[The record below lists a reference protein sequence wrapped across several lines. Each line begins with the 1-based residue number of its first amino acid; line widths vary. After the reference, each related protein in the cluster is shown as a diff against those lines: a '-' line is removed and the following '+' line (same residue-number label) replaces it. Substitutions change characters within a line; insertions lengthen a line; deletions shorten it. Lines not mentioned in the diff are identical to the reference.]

1 MSSLGA
7 MRARRGKECCGCNG
21 RERQSCFGMMDGVGG
36 SSSSSSKSNRVVIVV
51 WTVV

>member
-21 RERQSCFGMMDGVGG
+21 KVKKSRFGMMDGVG
-36 SSSSSSKSNRVVIVV
+36 SSSSSNSSSSSR
-51 WTVV
+51 TDRGEAL